1 MVMNWYLRYARYY
14 GNIKKLRTD
23 PHSGGALKMSLV
35 ASNKVETNRHEL
47 TVSVDGET
55 FKKAINVVYKKQV
68 KNINIPGFRKGKAPK
83 AVIEKMYGKEVFY
96 EDAMQDL
103 YPNALQSAVDE
114 AGLRVINDK
123 IDLDVTD
130 VSEDGFTFKAV
141 VTTYPEVTIE
151 NYKGI
156 EIEAKSAEVTEEKI
170 NEEID
175 KARQRQ
181 SRLETVA
188 DRPAQ
193 KGDIAIIDFE
203 GFKDGVP
210 FDGGKD
216 EDYHLTL
223 GSGSFIPGFEEQV
236 EGHSTDEEFTIN
248 VTFPEDYQADDLAGA
263 PVEFKIKINEIQTR
277 ILPELDED
285 FVQNASETASTV
297 DEYKEEIKKNLAEEL
312 EKEREADIEN
322 KLADALSDLV
332 QGEIPQAMYDNKK
345 EDMVR
350 DFDMRLRSQGM
361 DLDTYMMYTGL
372 NRDTLK
378 EQYADSAEKS
388 VKVRLALEKIVE
400 LENIEATDEDAE
412 EEFKT
417 LAEMYKMDVDKVKK
431 LVPLAD
437 LKKDKSVEKAMKLV
451 KECAVIK

>member
-1 MVMNWYLRYARYY
+1 
-14 GNIKKLRTD
+14 
-23 PHSGGALKMSLV
+23 MSLV

-55 FKKAINVVYKKQV
+55 FNKAINSVYRKQV
-68 KNINIPGFRKGKAPK
+68 KNINIPGFRRGKAPK

-96 EDAMQDL
+96 EDAMQNI
-103 YPNALQSAVDE
+103 YPNALQEAIDE
-114 AGLRVINDK
+114 AGIRVINDK
-123 IDLDVTD
+123 IDLDITE
-130 VSEDGFTFKAV
+130 VSENGFTFKAV

-151 NYKGI
+151 GYKGI
-156 EIEAKSAEVTEEKI
+156 EIEAISAEVTEEKI
-170 NEEID
+170 NEEIE

-181 SRLETVA
+181 SRLETVT

-193 KGDIAIIDFE
+193 KGDIAVIDFE

-210 FDGGKD
+210 FEGGKD
-216 EDYHLTL
+216 EGYHLTL

-248 VTFPEDYQADDLAGA
+248 LTFPEDYQAEELKGA
-263 PVEFKIKINEIQTR
+263 AAEFKIKINEIQTR

-297 DEYKEEIKKNLAEEL
+297 DEYKEEIKKTLAEDL
-312 EKEREADIEN
+312 EKERDADIEN
-322 KLADALSDLV
+322 KLADALSELV
-332 QGEIPQAMYDNKK
+332 EGEIPQAMYDNKA
-345 EDMVR
+345 EDMIR

-361 DLDTYMMYTGL
+361 DLDTYMQYVGL
-372 NRDTLK
+372 TREMLK
-378 EQYADSAEKS
+378 EQYAERAEKS

-400 LENIEATDEDAE
+400 AESIEATDEDAE

-417 LAEMYKMDVDKVKK
+417 LAEMYGMEIDRVKQ
-431 LVPLAD
+431 LVPIAD
-437 LKKDKSVEKAMKLV
+437 LKKDKAVEKAMKLV
-451 KECAVIK
+451 KDSAVIK